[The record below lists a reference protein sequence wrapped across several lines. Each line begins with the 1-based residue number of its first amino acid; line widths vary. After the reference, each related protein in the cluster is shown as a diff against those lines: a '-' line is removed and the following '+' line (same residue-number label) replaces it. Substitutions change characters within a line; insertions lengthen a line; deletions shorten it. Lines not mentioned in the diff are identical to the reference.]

1 MYLRVQLFHLD
12 NIAIHLGFFS
22 SFFIRAVVFFIFEE
36 ALESGKKII
45 FNKQISDKSGTAVS
59 HTPGGGKTA
68 FHMAPIAD
76 SCLPCCG
83 KLSQGSV
90 VYASKTNS
98 WSLRVALPLWFYDW
112 SVQRRRSRGA
122 KVKGKC
128 FRALMQLNI
137 RLSFWRESLYI
148 RNIKFVFL
156 KLFCFSLEYEQ
167 LCPVKNI
174 HTTTSIFD

>member
-1 MYLRVQLFHLD
+1 M
-12 NIAIHLGFFS
+12 
-22 SFFIRAVVFFIFEE
+22 VFFIFEE

-45 FNKQISDKSGTAVS
+45 FNKQISDKSGTAVLC
-59 HTPGGGKTA
+59 TPGGEKTT
-68 FHMAPIAD
+68 FHMASIAD

-122 KVKGKC
+122 KVRGKW

-137 RLSFWRESLYI
+137 QSEYSLSFWRESLYI

-156 KLFCFSLEYEQ
+156 KLFRLSSEYEQ
-167 LCPVKNI
+167 FCPVKNI
-174 HTTTSIFD
+174 HTTPSIFD